1 MIRKVFKVGDTITIY
16 RTSYAGTHNVYALS
30 HLSGGVAL
38 IDETVSEA
46 EDNWGG
52 LVVKSFTFQF
62 LKPGTAAIQFVNYRT
77 PEEAIYED
85 AFSYVV
91 LEVGNTDA
99 DFYGAWGEYGALS
112 DIEKTIFEKCVT
124 LKGVDYT
131 PFIVAKQLVAGH
143 NYRFYCVTE
152 SVTREPKF
160 GIAKVDIYVPPTGE
174 PKLESIV
181 EY

>member
-1 MIRKVFKVGDTITIY
+1 MIRKVFKVGDTITIH

-38 IDETVSEA
+38 IDETISET

-62 LKPGTAAIQFVNYRT
+62 LKPGTAAIQFIYYRT

-85 AFSYVV
+85 VFSYVV
-91 LEVGNTDA
+91 LAGNA
-99 DFYGAWGEYGALS
+99 DSTFEGAWGEYEPLTEV
-112 DIEKTIFEKCVT
+112 EKAIFEKAVT
-124 LKGVDYT
+124 LKGVVYI
-131 PFIVAKQLVAGH
+131 PFIAAKQVVAGY
-143 NYRFYCVTE
+143 NYRFYCISE
-152 SVTREPKF
+152 SVTRDHKF
-160 GIAKVDIYVPPTGE
+160 GIARVDIYVPPTGE
-174 PKLESIV
+174 PRLENIV